1 MNTYC
6 VELRNG
12 RRQLGIQESVDEN
25 WGVFLCCWLLTWPFV
40 IFQSL
45 LCAYDDS
52 IEARSRMTH
61 TEIIIPLLLVLGWA
75 LLTAV
80 AMVVQIKTSFESAR
94 PQKLSA
100 FAGVADI
107 YIV

>member
-1 MNTYC
+1 M
-6 VELRNG
+6 
-12 RRQLGIQESVDEN
+12 DEN
-25 WGVFLCCWLLTWPFV
+25 WGVFLTCWLLTWPFV
-40 IFQSL
+40 IFQAL

-52 IEARSRMTH
+52 SETRSRMTH

-75 LLTAV
+75 TLTAV
-80 AMVVQIKTSFESAR
+80 VMAIKIKTSFESAR

-107 YIV
+107 YMV